1 MPDLNQMQNSL
12 PMPLEGITIVEYGV
26 FHAGPGAGAIL
37 GDMGAEVIKI
47 ESGVGD
53 PERYW
58 TKVAD
63 VDMTMEDGES
73 LMFEVSNRNKKGIY
87 LDIKTESGRKVFH
100 RLIARTDV
108 FLTNLRKST
117 REKLQIDYPS
127 LKPFNEKLI
136 HASVSGYGAEG
147 PMSDMGA
154 FDPLGQAVS
163 GMTFVTGTTEP
174 TPMHLGILDQA
185 TAIAASHAI
194 LSALLVRER
203 MGMGQEVHLSL
214 YSTALWLQHPN
225 LVLDSVL
232 GINPCLRS
240 LRTAHSPLRNRFKCS
255 DGGWIMGTHH
265 PEEKYWGIFC
275 RLTGLEHILED
286 SRFTDDAGRP
296 VSGEQLLEKCDAV
309 IATRTRDEWIDIFLN
324 GGLMFCPVRHLSEIK
339 TDKQALANGYMR
351 QFSHP
356 RLGNISLPG
365 FPVSFSACR
374 AETSKPAPAMGE
386 HTDEILGKLGYG
398 AGEIRQ
404 LKQAGIVR
412 QKP

>member
-1 MPDLNQMQNSL
+1 MMPESSHLEKNK
-12 PMPLEGITIVEYGV
+12 PMPLEGITMVEYGV

-47 ESGVGD
+47 ESKAGD

-63 VDMTMEDGES
+63 VDMAMENRES
-73 LMFEVSNRNKKGIY
+73 LMFEVSNRNKKCIC
-87 LDIKTESGRKVFH
+87 LDIKTKQGRDVFN

-117 REKLQIDYPS
+117 VEKLKIDYQS
-127 LKPFNEKLI
+127 LKPHNDKLI
-136 HASVSGYGAEG
+136 HASVSGYGKQG
-147 PMSDMGA
+147 PMSNMGA

-163 GMTFVTGTTEP
+163 GMTFVTGTSEP

-203 MGMGQEVHLSL
+203 MGIGQEVHLSL

-232 GINPCLRS
+232 GVNPCLKSVR
-240 LRTAHSPLRNRFKCS
+240 ADHSPLRNRFKCS

-265 PEEKYWGIFC
+265 
-275 RLTGLEHILED
+275 
-286 SRFTDDAGRP
+286 
-296 VSGEQLLEKCDAV
+296 
-309 IATRTRDEWIDIFLN
+309 
-324 GGLMFCPVRHLSEIK
+324 LS
-339 TDKQALANGYMR
+339 AR
-351 QFSHP
+351 
-356 RLGNISLPG
+356 
-365 FPVSFSACR
+365 
-374 AETSKPAPAMGE
+374 
-386 HTDEILGKLGYG
+386 
-398 AGEIRQ
+398 
-404 LKQAGIVR
+404 
-412 QKP
+412 